1 MGYEVKIIEYSNLTD
16 LQTTNVTITEQAG
29 IGTAT
34 TEVIV
39 VEGTNIGY
47 ASADEALR
55 ISQAA
60 EQKSETAIQI
70 ANEAKEIADGAAVDV
85 SRVVLNTG
93 AQTMEGPLS
102 VAGKISMSELD
113 VISRSGFYGQRILN
127 EDGIGYI
134 QAGKIDLDTTEQ
146 KLMLSGWSRT
156 PLNYL
161 SFSLANGTSPQVS
174 WGTNSYDILHRGNMP
189 TPDDI
194 AALPIDGNAVS
205 ASKLETARL
214 IAGKPFDG
222 TKDIEIT
229 ADDVNALPIDGNA
242 VSASKLETPRLI
254 SGVQFDGSSDI
265 TITAG
270 DVNALPADGVAE
282 SAKKL
287 ETARLIAGKPFDGIQ
302 DIELTAGDV
311 NALPLSDVV
320 TATNYNDIVGKVSRV
335 SSEGVLN
342 LCNSIDFHVANSTNE
357 YDARLQVQNG
367 ELLIITSTVNSE
379 ASLDVGNVRV
389 KNAQSSD
396 ANALTRRD
404 WVEEQLSKKMDVDS
418 GGGSGQFTYDSF
430 LATTNGDIAG
440 YNQNIPAGRVV
451 PVRVMGISQNN
462 TPQISIRVTPG
473 TRSFVIR
480 DEVDQSTVEFT
491 GGKIQMSGS
500 QSTVPGAAVRY
511 DYVNSNFLGVNGGT
525 VTGRLNI
532 GNSGG
537 LRLGSNSD
545 MSNTTWELSA
555 TSLGAFRLN
564 KYTNNSYNNTAIE
577 VNSSGG
583 TILGG
588 TLDTSGNISTS
599 GSVLSRSG
607 LIRAFSSGVPMI
619 EASNTSYGIIM
630 AIGAS
635 GLARFSSGSNGSEG
649 MTRMSLDTSG
659 NMAVTGRVTATNI
672 ASTSDIRLK
681 SDLKPILN
689 CLDKVSKIKPYNFMK
704 FGISGRENGLIAQD
718 VELVLPDSVR
728 DIIIQKNG
736 SDLAVK
742 TVDYSAIS
750 SLNSGAINE
759 LHELVKQLQE
769 EIRILK
775 SK

>member
-205 ASKLETARL
+205 AS
-214 IAGKPFDG
+214 
-222 TKDIEIT
+222 
-229 ADDVNALPIDGNA
+229 
-242 VSASKLETPRLI
+242 
-254 SGVQFDGSSDI
+254 
-265 TITAG
+265 
-270 DVNALPADGVAE
+270 
-282 SAKKL
+282 KL